1 MSNAAST
8 EFTVPCKLKMSNDD
22 YHGHPA
28 VGSTSLKNILRSPAH
43 YKYELE
49 SPHDPTPALAFG
61 QACHESLLEPD
72 LFSKR
77 VVVRPKFEGEGSRA
91 AREKWHLENG
101 HKTIVTEEQLE
112 HIKGILRSVSKHK
125 TARGLLAGGHSE
137 ESYFDQCPETGL
149 IRKVRPDFS
158 RQGHIIV
165 DLKTTIDAEPETF
178 RRDIARYKYHLSGAY
193 YLDVVSAVTGEKFN
207 QFIIIAVE
215 KSPPY
220 GVSVHLLDEGT
231 VDAGRFLYKKAL
243 KILKECKEKN
253 EWPAYPDRILNSA
266 IPHYA
271 FPQEES
277 AI

>member
-1 MSNAAST
+1 MVESDLNL
-8 EFTVPCKLKMSNDD
+8 PCKQFMSNDE
-22 YHGHPA
+22 YHRHPA

-43 YKYELE
+43 YKYEIDH
-49 SPHDPTPALAFG
+49 PQDPTPALVFG
-61 QACHESLLEPD
+61 RACHESLLEPD

-77 VVVRPKFEGEGSRA
+77 VVVKPKFEGEGSRA

-125 TARGLLAGGHSE
+125 TARALLAGGHAE
-137 ESYFDQCPETGL
+137 ESYFDQCPDTG
-149 IRKVRPDFS
+149 IVRKARPDFL

-165 DLKTTIDAEPETF
+165 DVKTTTDAEPETF
-178 RRDIARYKYHLSGAY
+178 RKDIAKYKYHLSAAY
-193 YLDVVSAVTGEKFN
+193 YLDVISAVLGERFD

-243 KILKECKEKN
+243 KILKECKDKN
-253 EWPAYPDRILNSA
+253 QWPAYPDEILSSSL
-266 IPHYA
+266 PHWA
-271 FPQEES
+271 WPQES
-277 AI
+277 A